1 MNYFP
6 KKDTLPVT
14 KGECVPFPTALSFVP
29 LFSLSFF
36 LSPEFHLPMKSDSKA
51 QISGGGF
58 VLSQLNNPSSP
69 KHTVLTHN
77 VCTLSLLTSGLISA
91 SLPPALSLS
100 KPRAGGRRESLNHIQ
115 ITE

>member
-6 KKDTLPVT
+6 DKEILSVT
-14 KGECVPFPTALSFVP
+14 KRECVPFPTALSFVP
-29 LFSLSFF
+29 LFFLFF
-36 LSPEFHLPMKSDSKA
+36 FSSTEFHLSMKSDSKA

-69 KHTVLTHN
+69 KYTVLTHN
-77 VCTLSLLTSGLISA
+77 VCTLSLLTSGLISV
-91 SLPPALSLS
+91 SLPLSLY
-100 KPRAGGRRESLNHIQ
+100 KPRAGGRKESLNHID